1 MSNKS
6 SETTA
11 LNNIPRPI
19 DHVVLSVRDLDT
31 ARERYNAL
39 GFNVSPVATHN
50 FGTQNA
56 IVPFAN
62 GTFLEPLAI
71 GEDELVNKNI
81 IKGNPFLVR
90 DRAFRFRHGCDDFI
104 GGLSMVAL
112 AGNDAKMD
120 RMIFRKAGLRTGK
133 IATVKRPGLKIRASF
148 ALDDRAADCTFF
160 ACGRPDGPPVFD
172 EGLVNHANGAL
183 RIDRVTLAD
192 ENPADFEDYLKAV
205 TGLEPVA
212 GIDEGGLEFQLSNGL
227 LSVLTPEGL
236 KSGYGIDLPA
246 NICRGGLRAITFDI
260 AVRSLDE
267 TAMLLAQRGIEAR
280 QVGERIVVANAP
292 GQGAMLAF
300 VENNATAGEGVS

>member
-1 MSNKS
+1 MNIKS
-6 SETTA
+6 TKPA
-11 LNNIPRPI
+11 FARDIVRPI
-19 DHVVLSVRDLDT
+19 DHVVLSVRDLVQ

-39 GFNVSPVATHN
+39 GFKVAPVAQHN

-71 GEDELVNKNI
+71 GESELVEKNI
-81 IKGNPFLVR
+81 LKGNPFLIR
-90 DRAFRFRHGCDDFI
+90 DRAFRFRHGCDDFA

-112 AGNDAKMD
+112 AGTNAKAD
-120 RMIFRKAGLRTGK
+120 RKKFRKAGLRTGK
-133 IATVKRPGLKIRASF
+133 MATVKRPGLKIRASF

-160 ACGRPDGPPVFD
+160 ACERKDGPPVFD
-172 EGLVNHANGAL
+172 PGLTNHANGAL
-183 RIDRVTLAD
+183 RIDGVTLVE
-192 ENPADFEDYLKAV
+192 ENPIDFAGYLKTV
-205 TGLEPVA
+205 TGLDTFSENE
-212 GIDEGGLEFQLSNGL
+212 DGLEFQLGNGG

-236 KSGYGIDLPA
+236 KSGYGIELPA
-246 NICRGGLRAITFDI
+246 TRCREGLMAVTFDI
-260 AVRSLDE
+260 AVSSLDK

-300 VENNATAGEGVS
+300 VESAVTAGDNS